1 MDLADRASAFTRAE
15 QRVLTGGLRR
25 PTETALALRVFVTHV
40 SHRRRHLDKL
50 FKIFL
55 VCVSENGVRTV
66 AFLLLRRLINL
77 HLVSFTDFFD
87 RELYPANF
95 QDVLLLNFVILSQK
109 LTKSV

>member
-1 MDLADRASAFTRAE
+1 MDLADRASAFARAE

-25 PTETALALRVFVTHV
+25 PTESALALGVFVAHV
-40 SHRRRHLDKL
+40 AHRRRNLDKL

-55 VCVSENGVRTV
+55 VCVGEYGVSAV
-66 AFLLLRRLINL
+66 ALLLLRRLIDL

-109 LTKSV
+109 